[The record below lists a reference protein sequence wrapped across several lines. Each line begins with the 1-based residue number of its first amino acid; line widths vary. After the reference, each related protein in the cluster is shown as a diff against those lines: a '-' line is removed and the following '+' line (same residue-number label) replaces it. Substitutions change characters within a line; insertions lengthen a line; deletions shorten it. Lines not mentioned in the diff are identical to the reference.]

1 MTTRKRKAPEKKQ
14 VRRTPGLLMRTLGAA
29 GGLVAANPSLTGGS
43 LAFAVIF
50 SFVAANALWYQPG
63 QHPHP
68 FWNTRDDFKAFE
80 ARFANGQGDAASRD
94 VTTFKI
100 EREPGSAAESQGAAP
115 AQQKLQEFAKVPV
128 TAPVVIPAPTTDDA
142 PANAETIR
150 SIQKQLAN
158 RGLYDG
164 PADGVTGPKTESAIL
179 FFEESVGLSGTGKPS
194 QHVLDAL
201 LAENADSKVIPAER
215 PQMDA
220 TTTNSTGIDPV
231 AAAINA
237 ADIQLPPQSVPP
249 QPVAQPGVKA
259 PKPVA
264 LKDAAPAPVAA
275 ARPKAAAASSEMVL
289 NIQKGLANMA
299 YTGISIDGFAGEQT
313 RQAIL
318 HFEKHY
324 RLPETGEPNAAVLK
338 KLKDIGAL

>member
-14 VRRTPGLLMRTLGAA
+14 VRRPPGLMMRTLSAA
-29 GGLVAANPSLTGGS
+29 GALVASNPSLSGGTV
-43 LAFAVIF
+43 AFAVIF

-63 QHPHP
+63 HHPHP
-68 FWNTRDDFKAFE
+68 FWNTRDDFKAFQ
-80 ARFANGQGDAASRD
+80 ARFAKEQGDGQSD

-100 EREPGSAAESQGAAP
+100 EREPGANPP
-115 AQQKLQEFAKVPV
+115 AQEAMDTAAKTQATP
-128 TAPVVIPAPTTDDA
+128 DA
-142 PANAETIR
+142 PAAPLAAAAPPVVVETTPVSADMIR
-150 SIQKQLAN
+150 SIQKQLAS

-179 FFEESVGLSGTGKPS
+179 FFEESVRLPNTGKPS
-194 QHVLDAL
+194 QAVLDAL
-201 LAENADSKVIPAER
+201 MAENADSQVIPPER

-237 ADIQLPPQSVPP
+237 AETQVPP
-249 QPVAQPGVKA
+249 QTVPPGKA
-259 PKPVA
+259 VSKAAKPAA
-264 LKDAAPAPVAA
+264 LKPAKADATAAP
-275 ARPKAAAASSEMVL
+275 ASSEMVL

-299 YTGISIDGFAGEQT
+299 YTNITVDGFAGEQT

>member
-14 VRRTPGLLMRTLGAA
+14 VRRPPGVLMRILGAA
-29 GGLVAANPSLTGGS
+29 GGMVAANPSTSGGT
-43 LAFAVIF
+43 LAFVIIF
-50 SFVAANALWYQPG
+50 SCVAANALWYQPG
-63 QHPHP
+63 HHPHP
-68 FWNTRDDFKAFE
+68 FWNTRDDFKAFQ
-80 ARFANGQGDAASRD
+80 ARFANGAENTASPD
-94 VTTFKI
+94 VTTFRI
-100 EREPGSAAESQGAAP
+100 ERERGTGQTLQDAAAGPE
-115 AQQKLQEFAKVPV
+115 
-128 TAPVVIPAPTTDDA
+128 PAPSAQHPALPQAVVAPPAADQNPADA
-142 PANAETIR
+142 EMIR

-179 FFEESVGLSGTGKPS
+179 FFEESARLPETGKPS
-194 QHVLDAL
+194 QRVLDAL

-220 TTTNSTGIDPV
+220 TTTHSTGIDPV

-237 ADIQLPPQSVPP
+237 AEAQLPPQTVPP
-249 QPVAQPGVKA
+249 QPVDVPVSGAQKPAGVKEA
-259 PKPVA
+259 KSA
-264 LKDAAPAPVAA
+264 KGEAA
-275 ARPKAAAASSEMVL
+275 ALPASPEMVL

-299 YTGISIDGFAGEQT
+299 YTGITIDGFAGEQT

-318 HFEKHY
+318 HFQKHY